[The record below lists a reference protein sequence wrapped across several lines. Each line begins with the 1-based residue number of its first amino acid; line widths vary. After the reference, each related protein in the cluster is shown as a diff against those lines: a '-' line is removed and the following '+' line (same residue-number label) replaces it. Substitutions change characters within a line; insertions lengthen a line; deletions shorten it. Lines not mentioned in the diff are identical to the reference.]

1 MSLSGVEV
9 RIDSSKILADLDWE
23 VSDGERWVILGPN
36 GCGKT
41 TLLRVVAMT
50 LLPSQGTVTVLGGT
64 LGRIDV
70 RRHRHRV
77 GVVSAAVANSLRP
90 SIEAIDVVM
99 TARHGALEPW
109 WHTYTDADRDR
120 AMGLLER
127 FGIGHLA
134 DHRFETMSSG
144 ERQRTLLARALMP
157 DPDLLVLD
165 EPAAGLDL
173 GGREG
178 LLGDLTVLAEDPS
191 TPPTILVTHHVEE
204 IPPGFTHLML
214 MAEGRVIARG
224 PITSTLTSDHLSRC
238 FGIDLE
244 VGHRGRR
251 WWTRARQGSLT
262 RPV

>member
-1 MSLSGVEV
+1 MEV
-9 RIDSSKILADLDWE
+9 RIDGRTILADLDWE
-23 VSDGERWVILGPN
+23 VAGGERWVILGPN

-50 LLPSQGTVTVLGGT
+50 LHPSKGTVTVLGGT

-77 GVVSAAVANSLRP
+77 GVVSAAVANMLRP
-90 SIEAIDVVM
+90 SIDAVDVVM

-109 WHTYTDADRDR
+109 WHTYTTADRGR
-120 AMGLLER
+120 AIDLLER
-127 FGIGHLA
+127 FRIGHLA
-134 DHRFETMSSG
+134 DHQFGTMSSG
-144 ERQRTLLARALMP
+144 ERQRTLLARALMAEP
-157 DPDLLVLD
+157 ELLVLD

-173 GGREG
+173 GGREA
-178 LLGDLTVLAEDPS
+178 LMSDLSHLAEDPS

-214 MAEGRVIARG
+214 MDAGRVVARG
-224 PITSTLTSDHLSRC
+224 PIDSTLSSETLSRC

-244 VGHRGRR
+244 VGHDDRR
-251 WWTRARQGSLT
+251 WWARARQGTVS
-262 RPV
+262 RRA